1 MAIKKKSQEQATIRG
16 KATTIAA
23 PSQNPALQKLV
34 PAHLRVHRGGRGGA
48 AAAAKTKK
56 ITRVVDPAPDAK
68 KKEETNK
75 DGDDDKKYLNFL
87 DDVAALGAFKE

>member
-1 MAIKKKSQEQATIRG
+1 MAIKKKSQEQATISG

-23 PSQNPALQKLV
+23 PLQNPALQKLV

-48 AAAAKTKK
+48 QRAAKKN
-56 ITRVVDPAPDAK
+56 RVVDPAPDAK

>member
-1 MAIKKKSQEQATIRG
+1 MAIKKKSQEQATISG

-48 AAAAKTKK
+48 QRAKKK
-56 ITRVVDPAPDAK
+56 RVVDPAPDAK

-75 DGDDDKKYLNFL
+75 GKK
-87 DDVAALGAFKE
+87 

>member
-48 AAAAKTKK
+48 QRAAKKK
-56 ITRVVDPAPDAK
+56 INRVVDPAPDAK

-87 DDVAALGAFKE
+87 DDVAALGAFNKE

>member
-1 MAIKKKSQEQATIRG
+1 MAIKKKSQEQATISG

-23 PSQNPALQKLV
+23 PLQNPALQKLV

-48 AAAAKTKK
+48 QRAKK
-56 ITRVVDPAPDAK
+56 RVVDPAPDAK